1 MINTEIA
8 KIDRKIARISSAIE
22 DSDEA
27 PATLV
32 KRLSELE
39 KQRAEYAQSLQPSDD
54 IDTRDK
60 ILEEC
65 DRIRHSIL
73 EVLKNEKSTTE
84 ELRNALSL
92 FIHSVVIYP
101 DNKVLIRHTLPGFGK
116 VAGTNSGDVTAPL
129 RAVSRY
135 SQLFET
141 LYIL

>member
-1 MINTEIA
+1 M
-8 KIDRKIARISSAIE
+8 
-22 DSDEA
+22 
-27 PATLV
+27 V

-39 KQRAEYAQSLQPSDD
+39 KQRADYAQSLQSSDD
-54 IDTRDK
+54 TDTHDK

-101 DNKVLIRHTLPGFGK
+101 DNKVLIRHTLPGMLQ
-116 VAGTNSGDVTAPL
+116 VAGTTSGEVTAPL

-141 LYIL
+141 LCTL